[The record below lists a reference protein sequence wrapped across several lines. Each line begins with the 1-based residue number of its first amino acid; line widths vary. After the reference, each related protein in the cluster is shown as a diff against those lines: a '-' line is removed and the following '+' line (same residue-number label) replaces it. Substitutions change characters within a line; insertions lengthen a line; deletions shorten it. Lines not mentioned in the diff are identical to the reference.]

1 MITLPASRIRWGVV
15 TALFCLMPLMIIIL
29 AFSPSVYPEDRLP
42 FLLLGCAFFLMPM
55 LLGLRL
61 LPRLAHLTIS
71 PQGYTEVVYGRSRF
85 IPWAAVETINLVQA
99 RAVTLVAVSFVPQAK
114 AEFRQSIWTRSAT
127 SKTDRT
133 MADTW
138 SLSARN
144 LGELMGQYR
153 AAALGLMSPDQVTGV
168 ALPKS
173 ARVEYPS
180 SA

>member
-1 MITLPASRIRWGVV
+1 M
-15 TALFCLMPLMIIIL
+15 LF
-29 AFSPSVYPEDRLP
+29 
-42 FLLLGCAFFLMPM
+42 
-55 LLGLRL
+55 GLRL

-71 PQGYTEVVYGRSRF
+71 PQGYTEVVHGRSRF
-85 IPWAAVETINLVQA
+85 IPWTAVETISLVQA

-114 AEFRQSIWTRSAT
+114 AEFRQSVWTRSFT
-127 SKTDRT
+127 SNTDRT

-153 AAALGLMSPDQVTGV
+153 AVALGLVSADQVPGI

-173 ARVEYPS
+173 ARVDLPV
-180 SA
+180 AP